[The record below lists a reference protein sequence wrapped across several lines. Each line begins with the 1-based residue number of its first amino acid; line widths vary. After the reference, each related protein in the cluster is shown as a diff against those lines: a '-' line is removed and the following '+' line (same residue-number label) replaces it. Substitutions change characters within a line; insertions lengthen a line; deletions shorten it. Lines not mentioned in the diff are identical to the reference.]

1 LADPAN
7 FLARWSRLK
16 QRARTAPAPADA
28 AAPPATA
35 APDIPAPDT
44 DLPPIESLTAESDFS
59 PFMQPGVPEAARN
72 AALQKLWRSDPVF
85 ANLDG
90 LVEYGEDFA
99 ADFKSTAVVRTVYR
113 VLQGMPGGRELPAT
127 EAAPSA
133 GLSGEAPTES
143 PSALPPTAP
152 DPLPTV
158 PRVTEPRAEPP
169 ATASGLMTK
178 DGLG

>member
-16 QRARTAPAPADA
+16 KRARTTPAPADA

-35 APDIPAPDT
+35 APDMPAPDA
-44 DLPPIESLTAESDFS
+44 DLPSIESLTAESDFS
-59 PFMQPGVPEAARN
+59 PFMRPGVPEAARN

-99 ADFKSTAVVRTVYR
+99 ADFKSAAVVRTVYR
-113 VLQGMPGGRELPAT
+113 VLQGMPSDRGSTPDVTSTDASSTAPPEGTPAVATNAADTLATEPDAEPSAAAGGRT
-127 EAAPSA
+127 
-133 GLSGEAPTES
+133 
-143 PSALPPTAP
+143 
-152 DPLPTV
+152 DN
-158 PRVTEPRAEPP
+158 
-169 ATASGLMTK
+169 
-178 DGLG
+178 DGLD